1 MWAFNIKT
9 DILSVSVEFVVLSLD
24 ESPSKYTYS
33 YVRNKIC
40 YLMHQY
46 ALKSLKLKLLPIH
59 SESQNEYH
67 KFKEYIRFWV
77 AHLYE
82 SRVEFE
88 SI

>member
-9 DILSVSVEFVVLSLD
+9 DILSVEFVVLSLD

-33 YVRNKIC
+33 YVRNTILLPNGSIC
-40 YLMHQY
+40 L
-46 ALKSLKLKLLPIH
+46 LKLKLFPIY

>member
-9 DILSVSVEFVVLSLD
+9 DILSVEFVVLSFD

-33 YVRNKIC
+33 YVRNTVLLPNASIC
-40 YLMHQY
+40 
-46 ALKSLKLKLLPIH
+46 LKKLKLLPIH

-67 KFKEYIRFWV
+67 KFKEYNRFWV

-82 SRVEFE
+82 FRVEFE